1 MQAGLRLQSEY
12 KVNHMRNR
20 PVSDFIQAHELEAK
34 LRALLK
40 KRSDQRIAAV
50 IKTYHPAD
58 LANALERLNL
68 ADRMRVFLPLPLAK
82 QANVLKELG
91 PRAVRQLLNNF
102 EVTQIAQLIDLLP
115 IDEAAQVLPLFRKRK
130 AQIMAAMDADHAEDV
145 RNLLRF
151 PLNSAGRM
159 MTEKFVRVS
168 SRWTAGETLNRLR
181 RMNANVETLT
191 NLYVVDKAD
200 KLLGVVSLREVVVAP
215 IRKTLGQLMNTQLV
229 SVAPETDREEVARL
243 ISHYD
248 YLAMP
253 VLDTRGRIL
262 GIIPVDDVIDVLA
275 SENAEDLLKFGAVGS
290 DGLADEPYFSV
301 PLNIVV
307 RRRVGWLLL
316 LFVAGTFTASV
327 LQFFERELAAV
338 VALSFFI
345 PLLIGT
351 GGNTGAQTVSTLIR
365 GLSTG
370 DVQMKDIW
378 RVIQREAISGLAL
391 GSILG
396 VVAYLRARFWS
407 PDPSLAVAVALAIIA
422 ICVWANTIAAL
433 IPLLAHRFK
442 IDPAAVSAPLITTL
456 VDATGL
462 AIYLGIAKATL
473 GL

>member
-1 MQAGLRLQSEY
+1 
-12 KVNHMRNR
+12 MRNKPR
-20 PVSDFIQAHELEAK
+20 TDFIQTHELENR
-34 LRALLK
+34 LRTLLK
-40 KRSDQRIAAV
+40 QGNESKIAAAV
-50 IKTYHPAD
+50 KNQHAAD
-58 LANALERLNL
+58 VANAIERLNNPQ
-68 ADRMRVFLPLPLAK
+68 RVQVFRLLPVSK
-82 QANVLKELG
+82 QAAVLKELG
-91 PRAVRQLLNNF
+91 PRAVRQMLNNF
-102 EVTQIAQLIDLLP
+102 AIPEIAGLIDLLP
-115 IDEAAQVLPLFRKRK
+115 IDEAAQVLPLFRKRR
-130 AQIMAAMDADHAEDV
+130 AEILAAMDPAHAADV
-145 RNLLRF
+145 TRLLHY
-151 PLNSAGRM
+151 PANSAGRM

-168 SRWTAGETLNRLR
+168 GSWTAGETITKLR

-191 NLYVVDKAD
+191 NLYVVDKSD

-215 IRKTLGQLMNTQLV
+215 VRRKLSALMSKQLV

-243 ISHYD
+243 VSHYD
-248 YLAMP
+248 FLALP
-253 VLDTRGRIL
+253 VLDRAGRVL
-262 GIIPVDDVIDVLA
+262 GIIPVDDIIDVLA

-290 DGLADEPYFSV
+290 EGLADEPYFSV
-301 PLNIVV
+301 SIRTVV
-307 RRRVGWLLL
+307 TRRVGWLLL

-378 RVIQREAISGLAL
+378 RVIRREAISGLLL
-391 GSILG
+391 GMILG
-396 VVAYLRARFWS
+396 IVAYLRARFWS
-407 PDPSLAVAVALAIIA
+407 PDPSLATAVALAIVA

-433 IPLLAHRFK
+433 IPLLARRFK

-462 AIYLGIAKATL
+462 AIYLFIAKATL
-473 GL
+473 NI

>member
-1 MQAGLRLQSEY
+1 MSGED
-12 KVNHMRNR
+12 NHMRNQQR
-20 PVSDFIQAHELEAK
+20 ADLIQAHELENRLRHFLKAGDDAK
-34 LRALLK
+34 L
-40 KRSDQRIAAV
+40 AAAM
-50 IKTYHPAD
+50 KGEHAAD
-58 LANALERLNL
+58 LANALERLSTAQRTHTFQLL
-68 ADRMRVFLPLPLAK
+68 APAK
-82 QANVLKELG
+82 QAAVLKELG

-102 EVTQIAQLIDLLP
+102 AVEQIAALIDRLP
-115 IDEAAQVLPLFRKRK
+115 IDEAAQVLPLFRKRR
-130 AQIMAAMDADHAEDV
+130 AEILAAMDKQHAADV
-145 RNLLRF
+145 QRLLHY
-151 PLNSAGRM
+151 PHNSAGRM

-168 SRWTAGETLNRLR
+168 PNWGAGETLTKLR
-181 RMNANVETLT
+181 RMNADVETLT
-191 NLYVVDKAD
+191 NLYAVDKND

-215 IRKTLGQLMNTQLV
+215 VRKKLSELMSTQLV
-229 SVAPETDREEVARL
+229 SVAPEADREEVARL

-248 YLAMP
+248 FLALP
-253 VLDTRGRIL
+253 VLDPGGRIL
-262 GIIPVDDVIDVLA
+262 GIIPVDDIIDVLA
-275 SENAEDLLKFGAVGS
+275 AENAEDLLKFGAVGS
-290 DGLADEPYFSV
+290 EGLVDEPYFSV
-301 PLNIVV
+301 PLKTVV
-307 RRRVGWLLL
+307 TRRVGWLLL

-378 RVIQREAISGLAL
+378 RVIRREAISGLAL
-391 GSILG
+391 GMILG

-422 ICVWANTIAAL
+422 ICIWANTIAAL

-462 AIYLGIAKATL
+462 AIYLFIAKATL
-473 GL
+473 NI

>member
-1 MQAGLRLQSEY
+1 
-12 KVNHMRNR
+12 MRNQ
-20 PVSDFIQAHELEAK
+20 PYSEFIQAHELEAK
-34 LRALLK
+34 LRVQLK
-40 KRSDQRIAAV
+40 KNSDAKLTSTMKGYHAAD
-50 IKTYHPAD
+50 I
-58 LANALERLNL
+58 ANAIERLTL
-68 ADRMRVFLPLPLAK
+68 VDRIRIFKLLPLAK
-82 QANVLKELG
+82 QASVLKELG
-91 PRAVRQLLNNF
+91 PRAVRQLLNAF
-102 EVTQIAQLIDLLP
+102 EIADIARLVDHLP
-115 IDEAAQVLPLFRKRK
+115 IDEAAQVLPLFRTRRP
-130 AQIMAAMDADHAEDV
+130 AILAAMDPQHAADV
-145 RNLLRF
+145 KTLLRY
-151 PLNSAGRM
+151 PLHSAGRM
-159 MTEKFVRVS
+159 MTEKFVRVTS
-168 SRWTAGETLNRLR
+168 TWTAGETITRLR

-191 NLYVVDKAD
+191 NLYVVDKTD

-215 IRKTLGQLMNTQLV
+215 LRKTLSKLMNTQLV
-229 SVAPETDREEVARL
+229 SVAPEADREEVARL

-290 DGLADEPYFSV
+290 VGLADEPYFSV
-301 PLNIVV
+301 PLRTVV
-307 RRRVGWLLL
+307 TRRVGWLLL

-370 DVQMKDIW
+370 DVQIKDVW
-378 RVIQREAISGLAL
+378 RVIQREALSGLAL

-407 PDPSLAVAVALAIIA
+407 PDPSLAVAVALAIVA